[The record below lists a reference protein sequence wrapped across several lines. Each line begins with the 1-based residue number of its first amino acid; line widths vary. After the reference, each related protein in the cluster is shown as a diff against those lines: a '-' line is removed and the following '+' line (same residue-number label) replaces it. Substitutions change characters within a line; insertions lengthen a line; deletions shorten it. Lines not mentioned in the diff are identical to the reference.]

1 MALIKKKFTTQTYTL
16 IDTLPFRLG
25 PFFTEQVRIAT
36 SNIDWQLQFSEN
48 LDDDVEAQSYDLIVP
63 RNCIEILPNIIGGFI
78 SVRPIDYT
86 SDSTLP
92 QGAISITEID
102 LLGSDTI

>member
-1 MALIKKKFTTQTYTL
+1 MALIKKKFTTQTYIL
-16 IDTLPFRLG
+16 SDTLPFRMG

-48 LDDDVEAQSYDLIVP
+48 LDDDVEAQTYDLIVP
-63 RNCIEILPNIIGGFI
+63 RNCIEMLPNIIGGFI

-86 SDSTLP
+86 GDSTLP
-92 QGAISITEID
+92 QGAISITEVD